1 MRKKKVLIIEDDTSL
16 LDIFAFTLA
25 RNNCDSVR
33 AASGLMGLEITD
45 TQIFDLILVDTART
59 VPGTMEVCLG
69 LREEGVTAPILALL
83 TNSEP
88 DEPFLELGVTVIRK
102 PFPMQD
108 LLFQIKLN
116 TWEREYQ
123 EEPGQ
128 KQLSFSRLV
137 FLPDQ
142 SRVLKDGVPVD
153 LVVREYD
160 LLYCMA
166 RRPGHTFS
174 REELLQ
180 EVWGYSYLGN
190 PRIVD
195 VAMRRLRG
203 KIEDDPGHPEF
214 VITRR
219 GRGYSFS
226 GI

>member
-1 MRKKKVLIIEDDTSL
+1 MRKKKVLIIEDDASL
-16 LDIFAFTLA
+16 LDIFAFALA
-25 RNNCDSVR
+25 RNNCDPVR
-33 AASGLMGLEITD
+33 AGSGLAGLEMTD
-45 TQIFDLILVDTART
+45 TQIFDLILVDTAKT

-69 LREEGVTAPILALL
+69 LREEGVTVPIIALL

-88 DEPFLELGVTVIRK
+88 DNSFLELGVTGIRK

-116 TWEREYQ
+116 TWEKEYQ
-123 EEPGQ
+123 EEPSQ

-142 SRVLKDGVPVD
+142 ARVLKDGVPVD

-166 RRPGHTFS
+166 KRPGHTFS

>member
-1 MRKKKVLIIEDDTSL
+1 MRKKKVLIIEDDASL

-25 RNNCDSVR
+25 RNNCDPIR
-33 AASGLMGLEITD
+33 ADSGLMGLAMTD

-59 VPGTMEVCLG
+59 VPGTMDICLG
-69 LREEGVTAPILALL
+69 LREEGVTTPILALL
-83 TNSEP
+83 TNPELDDHFP
-88 DEPFLELGVTVIRK
+88 ELGVTVIRK

-108 LLFQIKLN
+108 LLFQVKLN
-116 TWEREYQ
+116 TWEKEYQ

-142 SRVLKDGVPVD
+142 ARVLKDGVPVD
-153 LVVREYD
+153 LVAREYD

>member
-1 MRKKKVLIIEDDTSL
+1 MLIIEDDASL
-16 LDIFAFTLA
+16 LDIFAFALA
-25 RNNCDSVR
+25 RNNCDPVR
-33 AASGLMGLEITD
+33 AGSGLAGLEMTD
-45 TQIFDLILVDTART
+45 TQIFDLILVDTAKT
-59 VPGTMEVCLG
+59 VPGTMGVCLG
-69 LREEGVTAPILALL
+69 LREEGVTAPIIALL

-88 DEPFLELGVTVIRK
+88 DNSFLELGVS
-102 PFPMQD
+102 
-108 LLFQIKLN
+108 
-116 TWEREYQ
+116 
-123 EEPGQ
+123 Q

-142 SRVLKDGVPVD
+142 ARVLKDGVPVD

-166 RRPGHTFS
+166 KRPGHTFS